1 MVFLKTRYLRNGAW
15 ILALAVSATAAP
27 RDLARMSGETERL
40 SAQVGPKVV
49 QIITQ
54 GVKVAGAGEEQPVGA
69 LIAERGCGS
78 GFLVSADGYIVTN
91 AHVIANATRIK
102 VMVQPAQVGA
112 MVEYAGSVV
121 GVDSDNDLAVLK
133 IDAKGMPFFDL
144 GQRAEEARQGQLV
157 LAYGSPMGL
166 SQSATFGMVSAIQRQ
181 LGVDDP
187 RTYIQTDAPI
197 NPGNSGGPL
206 VDLTGALLGINTMI
220 LSQSGGNEGIGLAVP
235 AEVIEHTYAGLRKA
249 GTVAR
254 PRLGIQ
260 PRSLTPEL
268 ITGLQL
274 KTQKGVLIED
284 VAPYGPAATSGLL
297 PGDVLVSLN
306 SEPVHTIRDLYRT
319 ESGLTAGKTADVAV
333 MRGAD
338 MRLLRITPL
347 APRESGASSN
357 VTEKENLVFRLG
369 IYGATLTP
377 EMASSLGGLRDG
389 RGVLVLGLAGTGIA
403 GESLIAPGDVVH
415 EVNGHAVES
424 VEKLRAALK
433 AIDEGTAVVLQVE
446 RGGTLS
452 YVMPGGM
459 TTAGHQPKKTS
470 AAQTGTIA
478 GANLVY

>member
-1 MVFLKTRYLRNGAW
+1 MDFLKTRYLRNGAW

-102 VMVQPAQVGA
+102 VMVQPAQAGA

-197 NPGNSGGPL
+197 NPGKLGRPAGGSDRRI
-206 VDLTGALLGINTMI
+206 V
-220 LSQSGGNEGIGLAVP
+220 
-235 AEVIEHTYAGLRKA
+235 
-249 GTVAR
+249 
-254 PRLGIQ
+254 
-260 PRSLTPEL
+260 
-268 ITGLQL
+268 
-274 KTQKGVLIED
+274 
-284 VAPYGPAATSGLL
+284 
-297 PGDVLVSLN
+297 GDQY
-306 SEPVHTIRDLYRT
+306 D
-319 ESGLTAGKTADVAV
+319 D
-333 MRGAD
+333 
-338 MRLLRITPL
+338 PL
-347 APRESGASSN
+347 AIR
-357 VTEKENLVFRLG
+357 R
-369 IYGATLTP
+369 
-377 EMASSLGGLRDG
+377 
-389 RGVLVLGLAGTGIA
+389 
-403 GESLIAPGDVVH
+403 
-415 EVNGHAVES
+415 
-424 VEKLRAALK
+424 
-433 AIDEGTAVVLQVE
+433 Q
-446 RGGTLS
+446 
-452 YVMPGGM
+452 
-459 TTAGHQPKKTS
+459 
-470 AAQTGTIA
+470 
-478 GANLVY
+478 